1 MAANATRPSLLTPVQ
16 LLEYDASQINA
27 TPNGEYINLKGLPNL
42 FLKGIIKFPKCE
54 EGRLRFALAIPA
66 EDAEDISTFIQT
78 VLAPKVCASTPTTRG
93 RRSVPTQDLVFTALP
108 DTVDGDRCLVN
119 LSCNR
124 VTKMYRIISDTE
136 AEPTDD
142 LDFGADAEIRCWIG
156 VGKSSKHPDKLYVN
170 LQPSQIVFKPS
181 ADKRGAENSAEVPS
195 FGGKVLTFRTK
206 P

>member
-1 MAANATRPSLLTPVQ
+1 MASNATRPSLLSPVQ

-54 EGRLRFALAIPA
+54 EGRLRFALAVLA
-66 EDAEDISTFIQT
+66 EDAQDLQTFIQT

-108 DTVDGDRCLVN
+108 DTVDTDRCLVN

-124 VTKMYRIISDTE
+124 VTKMYKIVSDTE
-136 AEPTDD
+136 AVLTDD
-142 LDFGADAEIRCWIG
+142 LDFGADAEVRCWIS

-181 ADKRGAENSAEVPS
+181 AERRGAVNATEAPS
-195 FGGKVLTFRTK
+195 FGGKVLTFRTQ